1 MFEKPAVPA
10 GRVECFVPKANIIR
24 ILVNLC
30 LFLYNLTFLYMK
42 GRGGEVVSLL
52 LLLSYNFYRRQ
63 LSRSILI
70 NIPKTEKQ
78 KLTVFYVNMTNIY
91 IYSYAILR
99 NLEKSVLYYMNVD
112 CNIYKYFQLM
122 MCFEFF
128 TLLCLFY
135 FLFALAAII

>member
-30 LFLYNLTFLYMK
+30 LFLYNLTFLYIK

-63 LSRSILI
+63 LSRSW
-70 NIPKTEKQ
+70 
-78 KLTVFYVNMTNIY
+78 
-91 IYSYAILR
+91 A
-99 NLEKSVLYYMNVD
+99 VD
-112 CNIYKYFQLM
+112 C
-122 MCFEFF
+122 
-128 TLLCLFY
+128 FY
-135 FLFALAAII
+135 FFNINHSVIYEHSTRGEFDTLSSLPSVSTETTPTL